1 MANGESL
8 LKGDQKRIAD
18 RNAMRTGKKAQLDKK
33 FGRVSRHC
41 WKRDNV
47 FHSTEQAVNGVHLK
61 GYQQGQPKLGTNKAG
76 MAHCDKKKEE
86 ELAACALDSLDAR

>member
-1 MANGESL
+1 M
-8 LKGDQKRIAD
+8 
-18 RNAMRTGKKAQLDKK
+18 
-33 FGRVSRHC
+33 
-41 WKRDNV
+41 

>member
-33 FGRVSRHC
+33 FGKSV
-41 WKRDNV
+41 
-47 FHSTEQAVNGVHLK
+47 TAL
-61 GYQQGQPKLGTNKAG
+61 L
-76 MAHCDKKKEE
+76 EE
-86 ELAACALDSLDAR
+86 R